1 MTQVSPA
8 LYSQVTI
15 KEMMASELTP
25 TTGPSSTLSHTTNT
39 FVGSS
44 TSEDDE
50 SSTNTAL
57 FVQPQRNGRKTE
69 GNGHYIPAFQ
79 DHEEDRTIVI
89 DLTEERQYVS
99 RNTPDDRTPSNGSA
113 LQERP
118 AQHAIENGLF
128 PAERSPSLSD
138 LGPHEDDGGR
148 FLISRMLN
156 GRTESVLLSPVHSI
170 SVASLN
176 ENEDD
181 FQAVISEHDE
191 LVDARTKR
199 EDGEP
204 DKDDGHEMGPSNDS
218 NDDNVH
224 EGPES
229 PHLVHHEQEPLSKTF
244 QRILSSSSTVAT
256 RGTASIGPGLLQSRP
271 SKELGGYDEEAKG
284 LSEDER
290 DQREEKPNEPNEFP
304 FQALSFATKLPEL
317 PNIKPSNT
325 HQEPK
330 PILRPAMGN
339 SAFSPVTTPPSL
351 DSSGGRLFRPKELN
365 TLRAIRGVGP
375 DAHSRNGDLIPSMT
389 SELST
394 NVPALAP
401 PPPPPLP
408 LGLNAITTSA
418 SNSSSSSSNENSN
431 HLVLH
436 NKGRSRSLKR
446 DGPLSLFTYNSN
458 DLSLDSP
465 SLISANANSHF
476 QSMSSS
482 GRLRS
487 GFVAAMG
494 RGGIDGSLD
503 RRLASQIHRT
513 VTRKSQSNDFL
524 DRIDVSRGTTSSS
537 ELRARGTRVKAKM
550 NKIEKNLYL
559 GNMEAATD
567 VILLESHGITH
578 IITLD
583 SVPLPRKISSFL
595 PKIKN
600 LHIQVTDLPDEDILS
615 FITSALAFINEGIA
629 SGGNVLVHCFRGKSR
644 SATVVTA
651 FIMQKYNLSFE
662 QALARVKAKR
672 DCVNPHQGFLAQL
685 KLYESMDYHLDPSNV
700 QFKMF
705 KLRLASERM
714 RKAKILFRDS
724 LENVLDEDP
733 GERGSARGHYS
744 QLYKCKKCRRTLATS
759 HNVIPHV
766 IGESPDWANGKW
778 SLPAEE
784 VFEGA
789 SDIGLE
795 LCSQSVF
802 INPIRWMQSEIKQ
815 NLSGRLYCP
824 NCQAKVGQYTWIKGC
839 QCSSCKAILIPAFQL
854 DVTEIIFK
862 TKSRYLQSSG
872 REPVVV

>member
-15 KEMMASELTP
+15 KEMMASDLTP
-25 TTGPSSTLSHTTNT
+25 TTGSNSAHSHTTNT
-39 FVGSS
+39 FIGSS

-99 RNTPDDRTPSNGSA
+99 RNTPGDQTPLIRSA
-113 LQERP
+113 PRERP
-118 AQHAIENGLF
+118 PQHAIENGLF
-128 PAERSPSLSD
+128 PSERSPSLSD
-138 LGPHEDDGGR
+138 LGPHDNDGGR

-156 GRTESVLLSPVHSI
+156 GRTEAVPLSPVRLI
-170 SVASLN
+170 SKESLN
-176 ENEDD
+176 EKENDFPTVISKHDELREARHKKDDNEPHQDEHEMGSSCYSNEDD
-181 FQAVISEHDE
+181 N
-191 LVDARTKR
+191 DAR
-199 EDGEP
+199 
-204 DKDDGHEMGPSNDS
+204 
-218 NDDNVH
+218 

-229 PHLVHHEQEPLSKTF
+229 PYLVHHEQEPLAKAF
-244 QRILSSSSTVAT
+244 ERILSSTSSVAT
-256 RGTASIGPGLLQSRP
+256 RGAASIGPVPFPSRS

-290 DQREEKPNEPNEFP
+290 DQREEENLNEPDEFP
-304 FQALSFATKLPEL
+304 FQASSFTTKFPEL
-317 PNIKPSNT
+317 PNIKPSNA
-325 HQEPK
+325 HQESM
-330 PILRPAMGN
+330 PILKPSMGN
-339 SAFSPVTTPPSL
+339 NMFSPLTTPPSL
-351 DSSGGRLFRPKELN
+351 DENERHLFRVKEFN
-365 TLRAIRGVGP
+365 TLKAILGVGP
-375 DAHSRNGDLIPSMT
+375 DAHSKNGDLIPSMT

-394 NVPALAP
+394 NVPVLAP
-401 PPPPPLP
+401 PPPL
-408 LGLNAITTSA
+408 LLKSA
-418 SNSSSSSSNENSN
+418 SRSSRSNNENSN

-446 DGPLSLFTYNSN
+446 DGPLSLFAYNSN

-465 SLISANANSHF
+465 PLISANSNSHF
-476 QSMSSS
+476 QGMGSS

-537 ELRARGTRVKAKM
+537 ERRARGNRVKAKM

-615 FITSALAFINEGIA
+615 FITPALAFINEGIT

-644 SATVVTA
+644 SATIVTA

-672 DCVNPHQGFLAQL
+672 ECVNPHQGFLAQL

-733 GERGSARGHYS
+733 GERGSARGQYS

-766 IGESPDWANGKW
+766 IGESPDWADGKW

-824 NCQAKVGQYTWIKGC
+824 NCQTKVGQYTWIKGC
-839 QCSSCKAILIPAFQL
+839 QCSSCKAVLIPAFQL

-872 REPVVV
+872 REPVIV